1 MVRRMALQEIDRG
14 YFEAQPH
21 RFERVPNARKRAGWL
36 IAAAPFLLI
45 GIGIAVASPWIW
57 AHFEAQIAAGV
68 DNIRIGRGPG
78 AAFVG
83 VMLAGA
89 LGLIIG
95 GIFAYTGIFDAK
107 SWRDRTTGAILTNG
121 LVERYPT
128 ADRFDELAHQVFSR
142 TLTAP
147 LPKGDATR
155 GKMIL
160 QTMEDREHGI
170 VHVWLEAADGRT
182 AQAAWDGDAA
192 RRIARPQS

>member
-57 AHFEAQIAAGV
+57 AHFAEQIAAGV
-68 DNIRIGRGPG
+68 EGWRIGRGPG
-78 AAFVG
+78 AAFFG
-83 VMLAGA
+83 VMLVGA
-89 LGLIIG
+89 LGLILG
-95 GIFAYTGIFDAK
+95 GIFAYTGLFDAK
-107 SWRDRTTGAILTNG
+107 SWRDRTTGGTLTTG
-121 LVERYPT
+121 RVERYPK
-128 ADRFDELAHQVFSR
+128 ADRFDELAHQIYSG
-142 TLTAP
+142 TLSLP
-147 LPKGDATR
+147 LPKGDAAR

-160 QTMEDREHGI
+160 QTMEDRDHGL

-182 AQAAWDGDAA
+182 AQAVWEGETAQ
-192 RRIARPQS
+192 RIARERG